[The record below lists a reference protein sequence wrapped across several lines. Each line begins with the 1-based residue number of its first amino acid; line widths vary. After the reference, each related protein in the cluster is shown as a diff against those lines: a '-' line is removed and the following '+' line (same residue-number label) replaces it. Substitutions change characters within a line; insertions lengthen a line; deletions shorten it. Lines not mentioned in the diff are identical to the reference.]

1 MIIHVKRDAKENDIQ
16 TLVTAVENAG
26 FRVHRSDGERRTII
40 GLIGDTSK
48 VSENDF
54 KKYSIVDGVYRIQK
68 PYKKANRSFKEED
81 SVIDIGNGVKVGA
94 DHFMMCAGPCS
105 VEDLDSTVELAI
117 KLKEAGANSLRGG
130 AFKPRTS
137 PYSFQ
142 GLGVEGLKILNEA
155 KKETGLPIVSELMGT
170 DHLDTFVDMVDVIQI
185 GARNMQNFDLL
196 KALGQTNK
204 PIYLKRG
211 MSATIQ
217 EWLMSAEY
225 IMAGGNE
232 NVVLV
237 ERGIRTFETATRNT
251 LDIQAVPVVQKES
264 HLPIIVDPSH
274 AAGTRYVIPS
284 MAKSAVVAGA
294 SGLQIEVHEDP
305 ENAWSD
311 GQQCLTP
318 AEFSDL
324 MQSINVLLE
333 LEGKKI
339 DCPILT
345 K

>member
-1 MIIHVKRDAKENDIQ
+1 RIILGLTGDVSKIDIN
-16 TLVTAVENAG
+16 TL
-26 FRVHRSDGERRTII
+26 
-40 GLIGDTSK
+40 
-48 VSENDF
+48 
-54 KKYSIVDGVYRIQK
+54 KKYNIVEDVYRITA
-68 PYKKANRSFKEED
+68 PYKKANREFHEAD
-81 SVIDIGNGVKVGA
+81 SVIDIGGGVKVGG
-94 DHFMMCAGPCS
+94 DHFLMCAGPCS
-105 VEDLDSTVELAI
+105 VENETDTIELA
-117 KLKEAGANSLRGG
+117 KQLKDAGANSLRGG

-142 GLGVEGLKILNEA
+142 GLGVEGLRILNEA

-225 IMAGGNE
+225 IMAGGNN

-274 AAGTRYVIPS
+274 AAGIRYLIPS

-294 SGLQIEVHEDP
+294 NGLQIEVHEDP
-305 ENAWSD
+305 QNAWSD

-318 AEFSDL
+318 QEFKEL

-333 LEGKKI
+333 LEGKTINAVENSK
-339 DCPILT
+339 
-345 K
+345 